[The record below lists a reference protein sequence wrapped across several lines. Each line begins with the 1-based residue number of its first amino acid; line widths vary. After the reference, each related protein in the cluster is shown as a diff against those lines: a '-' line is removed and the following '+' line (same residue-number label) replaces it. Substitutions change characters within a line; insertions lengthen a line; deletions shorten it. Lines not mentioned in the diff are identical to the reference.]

1 MTCSDDPCCNW
12 PCNVD
17 PCGVGNFGDDPLSDY
32 PHEYGLSIDG
42 LCRVGSFSD
51 GSCFYG
57 LLCCIGGSEG
67 ADLLMLCSFV

>member
-1 MTCSDDPCCNW
+1 M
-12 PCNVD
+12 D
-17 PCGVGNFGDDPLSDY
+17 PCGVGTFGDAPLSDY

-42 LCRVGSFSD
+42 LCREGSCSD

-57 LLCCIGGSEG
+57 LLCCCIDGSDV